1 MKLKTQLKNSKL
13 KNFDQKTCH
22 PNHRF
27 EIRANMAAFRAKQS
41 NMADEPAEVEGR
53 QDGYLSPRR
62 RRRHECAPNPRGGLG
77 GTDGIPSTVESSF
90 STDIKSVFLL

>member
-53 QDGYLSPRR
+53 QDGYLSCLVDVTVWGRVD
-62 RRRHECAPNPRGGLG
+62 NPS
-77 GTDGIPSTVESSF
+77 PSSTSF
-90 STDIKSVFLL
+90 NF